1 MNALPQAAL
10 AGPLPR
16 AALAAYGGLGLP
28 LAFAALPLY
37 VHLAPFYSAHLSL
50 ALIGAVLLALRFF
63 DAAIDPL
70 LGALFD
76 RFPRPRTLILV
87 SLPLL
92 GLGWVGLFH
101 PPATGVLLWFVAMLA
116 LTTLGYSLASVVH
129 NSWGARIHPA
139 PHERTRLFAA
149 REGFGL
155 VGVVLAA
162 MLPRVLAEDLAS
174 GLAALGWIFVVLL
187 GVFAL
192 WTFAATPPMRASP
205 HRLELRRFL
214 QPFANP
220 AFARFIPG
228 YVLNGVAAALPA
240 TLVIFFIDDVLD
252 LQAWSGLFLAL
263 YFVSGALGLPLWVAL
278 ARRIGKLEA
287 WMASM
292 VLAVVSFAGAFWLG
306 SGDLVGFALVCVAS
320 GLALGADLALP
331 PALVADYLDDDARP
345 VPGAYYGLLGFFAKF
360 TLALAAGL
368 ALPLLD
374 AAGYQPGGADTA
386 ALSATY
392 ALLPCVIKL
401 AALAWFWAQRPRL
414 QPGVCPC

>member
-1 MNALPQAAL
+1 MSQ
-10 AGPLPR
+10 LPR
-16 AALAAYGGLGLP
+16 AQLFAYGGLGLP

-50 ALIGAVLLALRFF
+50 TLLGLLLLGLRFF

-76 RFPRPRTLILV
+76 RFPHPRRLILAA
-87 SLPLL
+87 LPLL
-92 GLGWVGLFH
+92 GLGWGGLFN
-101 PPATGVLLWFVAMLA
+101 PPAEGVLPWLIATLT
-116 LTTLGYSLASVVH
+116 LTTVGYSLANVVH
-129 NSWGARIHPA
+129 NTWGARIHPA

-162 MLPRVLAEDLAS
+162 TLPLLLSDDLES
-174 GLAALGWIFVVLL
+174 GLRAVGWIFLALL
-187 GVFAL
+187 VVFAA
-192 WTFAATPPMRASP
+192 WTLLIAPAMRGGGHSVP
-205 HRLELRRFL
+205 LRRFL
-214 QPFANP
+214 HPFSNRS
-220 AFARFIPG
+220 FARFVPG
-228 YVLNGVAAALPA
+228 YLLNGVAAALPA
-240 TLVIFFIDDVLD
+240 TLVIFFIDDVLQ
-252 LQAWSGLFLAL
+252 LKAWGGLFLGL

-287 WMASM
+287 WLASM
-292 VLAVVSFAGAFWLG
+292 LLSVLTFAGAFWLG
-306 SGDLVGFALVCVAS
+306 SGDWAGFALVCVAS

-331 PALVADYLDDDARP
+331 PALVADFIDADDQP

-368 ALPLLD
+368 ALPLL
-374 AAGYQPGGADTA
+374 ALLGYQPGGSQVW

-392 ALLPCVIKL
+392 ALLPCLLKL
-401 AALAWFWAQRPRL
+401 AAFGWFWAWRPRL
-414 QPGVCPC
+414 QTGVVPC